1 MRPHALW
8 RQLLRIGLAAGRNSP
23 GGRLRFAALITA
35 AAVVTLVL
43 MSCLAVIA
51 TCDGWDRRDV
61 ARGVE
66 IARHGDSPV
75 VALYKRAGDSVG
87 TRPHEVVY
95 IEPKSPQAS
104 PPPGLPRWPEPGE
117 AFLSPELVRVG
128 EGEGITRRYGK
139 FAGIIDSSGLATP
152 SERLAY
158 VRPAVTGHH
167 GWSKI
172 AKIGS
177 ARSTPMGDTLNR
189 VPAGQLLSA
198 IGFTVGG
205 VAIVLLVVAARC
217 GSSSRDRRVRLLT
230 ALGGNR
236 WHLALVNLGE
246 ACIPV
251 VIGTLLGSVPYLLMS
266 LWDVRI
272 PLIDQVVGS
281 ADLRAWA
288 WVTPM
293 VALAGCGLMLF
304 VVVALHLAGIDG
316 GGTRPRVF
324 ADRIPRWRLY
334 AGLLGLIAIVTT
346 PYLPKLTSFLAYI
359 AGTTLLWGMLP
370 SAAGAVIRYWGN
382 SAASFGRW
390 AGRADVLIAGRWAHA
405 RPGVVVRL
413 VAVMVIGLGVITQ
426 AQVWT
431 SRLGDSGQNARALQR
446 ELHDSVLVVTPQS
459 ITPASVD
466 AFARSLPKN
475 ANIFLVNTAK
485 KPTEPSVLRGSC
497 EAMRSLGI
505 ACSSDGDHMTG
516 GDARIAILGKFIG
529 FGGEIKFREGN
540 VSGNTQKADQI
551 AVVSPLGTTGLN
563 ARVKETA
570 NRAFGLAQVKRPYDG
585 WILGADRLVNMA
597 DWVKLLTILT
607 LIILA
612 LAVAFSSA
620 AEFLV
625 FTAAVAPLAVL
636 TERRRFLL
644 GIAIW
649 NLTVPTVIAVAFGV
663 CVAAWQGS
671 FFISLSKS
679 GMFSWSLLAACAA
692 GALVLAIAIGLI
704 GGTGAIRA
712 TARWRPAA
720 D

>member
-1 MRPHALW
+1 MASTPADRPRGGPEFAGRQTTVRRAHHRGSRRDPRPHVLP
-8 RQLLRIGLAAGRNSP
+8 RCHRDLRRMGPAGRRTWC
-23 GGRLRFAALITA
+23 G
-35 AAVVTLVL
+35 
-43 MSCLAVIA
+43 
-51 TCDGWDRRDV
+51 DRP
-61 ARGVE
+61 AR
-66 IARHGDSPV
+66 RQSRRR
-75 VALYKRAGDSVG
+75 LYKRAGDSVG

-390 AGRADVLIAGRWAHA
+390 AGRADVLIAGRCSCPSRRGRTA
-405 RPGVVVRL
+405 RGGDGHRTRRDHSGPGVDQPTGRL
-413 VAVMVIGLGVITQ
+413 RPERPSPA
-426 AQVWT
+426 
-431 SRLGDSGQNARALQR
+431 ARAPRFGAGGHPAIDHTRFGGRLRAVSSKER
-446 ELHDSVLVVTPQS
+446 EHLPREHGEETDGAIRTPW
-459 ITPASVD
+459 I
-466 AFARSLPKN
+466 
-475 ANIFLVNTAK
+475 
-485 KPTEPSVLRGSC
+485 
-497 EAMRSLGI
+497 MR
-505 ACSSDGDHMTG
+505 
-516 GDARIAILGKFIG
+516 GDAVTR
-529 FGGEIKFREGN
+529 
-540 VSGNTQKADQI
+540 
-551 AVVSPLGTTGLN
+551 
-563 ARVKETA
+563 
-570 NRAFGLAQVKRPYDG
+570 NRLLLRWRPYD
-585 WILGADRLVNMA
+585 
-597 DWVKLLTILT
+597 
-607 LIILA
+607 
-612 LAVAFSSA
+612 
-620 AEFLV
+620 
-625 FTAAVAPLAVL
+625 
-636 TERRRFLL
+636 RRRCAYRDL
-644 GIAIW
+644 GEVHW
-649 NLTVPTVIAVAFGV
+649 F
-663 CVAAWQGS
+663 
-671 FFISLSKS
+671 
-679 GMFSWSLLAACAA
+679 
-692 GALVLAIAIGLI
+692 
-704 GGTGAIRA
+704 R
-712 TARWRPAA
+712 R
-720 D
+720 